1 MEALSP
7 AATPASEKERPEDQT
22 TLTGQRKA
30 YQGIFKATSLFGGV
44 QVLNILMSVVR
55 SKIIAVLLG
64 PTGMGIAGLLHGTTL
79 LVGGVTNFGLRT
91 SAVKDV
97 AAANASG
104 DPEKVATIAVVLRRW
119 AWISGLLGVG
129 VMAGLSPWLSQLNF
143 GNRDFTLA
151 IVWVSITLLFTQIS
165 AGQMVIL
172 QGLQKLRYLAQANVA
187 AVGLVLLI
195 SIPVYYIWRND
206 GIVPVLILSSLLSLA
221 VSWYFAR
228 KVPLQPVAVSWRT
241 TVAEGKGMLRMGL
254 MLSLGGLISTATTYV
269 LNVFISNRGGVD
281 EVGLYKAGTALIT
294 TYVGMIFA
302 AMDTDYYPRLASVA
316 YDNGQTRT
324 LINQQ
329 AEIAILILA
338 PILNVFLVAIQW
350 IVLLLYSPDFV
361 AVNGMIHWAVL
372 GMYFKAVSWAIG
384 YILLAKGASKL
395 YFWNEV
401 IANLYILGFN
411 AAGYAIGGLD
421 GLGVSFL
428 LAYILYLAQVYS
440 VAKYRYAFGFSREFY
455 RVFGLQLLLGL
466 LCFGTVKVL
475 PGPWRYGVGGLLILA
490 STLYAFYELDRRL
503 DVKSLVR
510 GLRRRASRGADQ
522 YSGQKG

>member
-1 MEALSP
+1 MEAPP
-7 AATPASEKERPEDQT
+7 AAGTPVIEQARAEEHT
-22 TLTGQRKA
+22 TLKGQRKA

-44 QVLNILMSVVR
+44 QALNILMSVVR
-55 SKIIAVLLG
+55 SKVIAVLLG
-64 PTGMGIAGLLHGTTL
+64 PTGMGIAGLLNATTL

-104 DPEKVATIAVVLRRW
+104 DPEKIATIAVVLRRW
-119 AWISGLLGVG
+119 SWITGLLGV
-129 VMAGLSPWLSQLNF
+129 VMTVALSPWLSQLNF

-151 IVWVSITLLFTQIS
+151 IAWVSITLLFAQIS
-165 AGQMVIL
+165 SGQMVIL

-187 AVGLVLLI
+187 AVALVLLV
-195 SIPVYYIWRND
+195 SVPVYYVWRND

-221 VSWYFAR
+221 LSWYFAR
-228 KVPLQPVAVSWRT
+228 KVPIQAIEVSWRT
-241 TVAEGKGMLRMGL
+241 TVTEGKGMLRMGL
-254 MLSLGGLISTATTYV
+254 MLSLGGLITTAATYV
-269 LNVFISNRGGVD
+269 LNVFISNQGGVD
-281 EVGLYKAGTALIT
+281 EVGLHKAGTALIT
-294 TYVGMIFA
+294 TYVGMIFT

-316 YDNGQTRT
+316 HDDGQART

-350 IVLLLYSPDFV
+350 IVILLYSRDFV
-361 AVNGMIHWAVL
+361 AVNGMIHWAAL

-401 IANLYILGFN
+401 VANLYILGFN
-411 AAGYAIGGLD
+411 IAGYAIGGLD

-428 LAYILYLAQVYS
+428 LAYILYLVQVYV
-440 VAKYRYAFGFSREFY
+440 VAKHRYAFGFSREFY
-455 RVFGLQLLLGL
+455 RVFGLQLLLGV
-466 LCFGTVKVL
+466 LCFCAVKVL
-475 PGPWRYGVGGLLILA
+475 PAPWSYGVGGLLILV

-503 DVKSLVR
+503 DIKSLVHR
-510 GLRRRASRGADQ
+510 LRARL
-522 YSGQKG
+522 SGRTAG

>member
-1 MEALSP
+1 MSLSP
-7 AATPASEKERPEDQT
+7 AAAPSSEAEHPQEET
-22 TLTGQRKA
+22 ALAGQRQA

-104 DPEKVATIAVVLRRW
+104 NPERIATIAVVLRRW
-119 AWISGLLGVG
+119 AWITGLLGVV
-129 VMAGLSPWLSQLNF
+129 VMAALSPWLSQLNF

-151 IVWVSITLLFTQIS
+151 IVWVSLTLLFTQIS
-165 AGQMVIL
+165 SGQMVIL

-187 AVGLVLLI
+187 AVGLVLLV
-195 SIPVYYIWRND
+195 SIPIYYLWRND

-221 VSWYFAR
+221 LSWYFAR

-241 TVAEGKGMLRMGL
+241 TVTEGKGMLRMGL
-254 MLSLGGLISTATTYV
+254 MLSLGGLITTAATYV

-316 YDNGQTRT
+316 HDNSQART

-329 AEIAILILA
+329 AEIAILILT
-338 PILNVFLVAIQW
+338 PILNIFLVAIQW

-361 AVNGMIHWAVL
+361 AIKGMIHWAVL

-401 IANLYILGFN
+401 IANLYILGLN
-411 AAGYAIGGLD
+411 IAGYAIGGLD

-428 LAYILYLAQVYS
+428 LAYVLYLVQVYS
-440 VAKYRYAFGFSREFY
+440 VARRRYAFGFSREFY
-455 RVFGLQLLLGL
+455 RVFGRQLLLGL
-466 LCFGTVKVL
+466 LCFGAVKML
-475 PGPWRYGVGGLLILA
+475 PVPWLYGAGGLLILA

-503 DVKSLVR
+503 DIKVLVR
-510 GLRRRASRGADQ
+510 GLRVRVNEVV
-522 YSGQKG
+522 GQHSAREEK